1 MYLIPAAS
9 ALPTLKLYCF
19 LKMYLRYRDALQLWG
34 V

>member
-9 ALPTLKLYCF
+9 ALPTLKLYFF
-19 LKMYLRYRDALQLWG
+19 LNMYLRYRDALQLWG